1 MVRFSTRPNL
11 LVIGAMKS
19 GTTSLHSYLNVHPE
33 IYMSEK
39 KEIDFFS
46 KKYNNTNL
54 DYYLEFFNA
63 EYKIRGESSQNYSKY
78 HLFKDVPQRIFETL
92 GSDIK
97 FIYVLRD
104 PIKRIISHYYEAQSQ
119 NRIEVSLDKYLEGNL
134 ENNNIILTSLYYKQL
149 SKFLEFYPIEK
160 FKIITFERLKENR
173 VETMNEIY
181 NFLKLKSIKDYKVYD
196 YILNP
201 SDNKRS
207 KNILYKLFYNSFIF
221 KKIKSILSVEFKKYL
236 TDSKFFKYFF
246 TKKIIYDYNISSH
259 KKKIIYKLIQNDV
272 NKLKKLTSKDF
283 NEWNLKF

>member
-1 MVRFSTRPNL
+1 M
-11 LVIGAMKS
+11 
-19 GTTSLHSYLNVHPE
+19 
-33 IYMSEK
+33 
-39 KEIDFFS
+39 
-46 KKYNNTNL
+46 
-54 DYYLEFFNA
+54 
-63 EYKIRGESSQNYSKY
+63 
-78 HLFKDVPQRIFETL
+78 PQRIFETL
-92 GSDIK
+92 GQDIK

-201 SDNKRS
+201 SDNKDPRT
-207 KNILYKLFYNSFIF
+207 FYIN
-221 KKIKSILSVEFKKYL
+221 
-236 TDSKFFKYFF
+236 FF
-246 TKKIIYDYNISSH
+246 TIV
-259 KKKIIYKLIQNDV
+259 LF
-272 NKLKKLTSKDF
+272 LKK
-283 NEWNLKF
+283 